1 MKMKKNNLNYKAKET
16 NRWIY
21 IFLGII
27 IMMFLGTVY
36 SYSVFRVSLEN
47 KLNIGSVESG
57 MPYMF
62 ALAFYALFMFLSG
75 KHIEKY
81 KPRKLIL
88 LGGLLVSLG
97 WILSSFSTNIIML
110 TISYGCIGGAGV
122 GISYGVLMNVTAKW
136 FPDKKGL
143 AVGLILVGFGLSPL
157 VTAPLVRI
165 LVENFGVMR
174 AFLILGIVFGILIWL
189 LSIPF
194 KYPGEDDLL
203 GYNIKVIGNEKSIDM
218 TSKDMVKT
226 KEFKGIYLNFI
237 IGTMVGLT
245 MIGMTTNVGIDY
257 FNLNSLTVTRLMAIF
272 AISNGI
278 GRPTFGWITDRF
290 TSKKA
295 MILSYIL
302 IIIAAASL
310 ILFEKETMLYIITFS
325 IFWFNLGGWLAI
337 VPTSVL
343 KFYGIKNYSQNYG
356 LVFTAYGIGAISG
369 VLSSGILLD
378 LNENYKYV
386 FFYIIILSLIGIL
399 LTNKYIRN
407 QTKG

>member
-143 AVGLILVGFGLSPL
+143 AVGLILVGFVLSPL

>member
-1 MKMKKNNLNYKAKET
+1 MKKNNLNYKAKET

-47 KLNIGSVESG
+47 ELNIGSVESG

-143 AVGLILVGFGLSPL
+143 AVGLILVGFDLSPL
-157 VTAPLVRI
+157 LTAPLVRI

-189 LSIPF
+189 LSIPPKF
-194 KYPGEDDLL
+194 HVCFLL
-203 GYNIKVIGNEKSIDM
+203 A
-218 TSKDMVKT
+218 SKIT
-226 KEFKGIYLNFI
+226 
-237 IGTMVGLT
+237 
-245 MIGMTTNVGIDY
+245 
-257 FNLNSLTVTRLMAIF
+257 
-272 AISNGI
+272 ISRRI
-278 GRPTFGWITDRF
+278 
-290 TSKKA
+290 
-295 MILSYIL
+295 
-302 IIIAAASL
+302 
-310 ILFEKETMLYIITFS
+310 
-325 IFWFNLGGWLAI
+325 
-337 VPTSVL
+337 
-343 KFYGIKNYSQNYG
+343 
-356 LVFTAYGIGAISG
+356 
-369 VLSSGILLD
+369 
-378 LNENYKYV
+378 
-386 FFYIIILSLIGIL
+386 
-399 LTNKYIRN
+399 
-407 QTKG
+407 